1 MTTATSE
8 GLMSQPDPN
17 VISTADALREL
28 VGETHPNL
36 DMKLLDRL
44 DGFCIDFIAR
54 SPFLVM
60 ATSDV
65 DGQLDASP
73 KGDAPGFVLVEDD
86 ETLAIP
92 DRPGNKLAFGHLN
105 ILENPHVG
113 LIFMIPGTPETLR
126 INGRAELTRDPT
138 LLERMAA
145 RGRPAVLA
153 TRVRIDQ
160 CFFHCAKAFIRSNL
174 WKPDEWGERH
184 RVSFGKMFAAQAGA
198 DEDAAQAIDEAIESD
213 YRTNL

>member
-1 MTTATSE
+1 
-8 GLMSQPDPN
+8 MSQTDPH

-28 VGETHPNL
+28 VGETHPDLN
-36 DMKLLDRL
+36 MKLLDRL
-44 DGFCIDFIAR
+44 DAFCIDFLAR
-54 SPFLVM
+54 SPFVVV

-65 DGQLDASP
+65 NGHLDASP
-73 KGDAPGFVLVEDD
+73 KGDAPGFALVEDD
-86 ETLAIP
+86 RTLAIP
-92 DRPGNKLAFGHLN
+92 DRPGNKLVFGHLN
-105 ILENPHVG
+105 IIENPYVG

-198 DEDAAQAIDEAIESD
+198 DETAAQAIDEAIESD